1 MRNETITEEPAKIQR
16 ERERERE
23 REGKKRF
30 PKTTK
35 QREENKLHGT
45 PIEVNKWN

>member
-1 MRNETITEEPAKIQR
+1 MRNETITEEPAKLQR
-16 ERERERE
+16 EKE
-23 REGKKRF
+23 KKRF